1 MIRHILLALAVICG
15 LGTATLVVAGFSA
28 HSAMACDN
36 NAPDPAHTT

>member
-15 LGTATLVVAGFSA
+15 LGTATLAVAGLTA

-36 NAPDPAHTT
+36 APDPAHTT